1 MVAGHYAISLVAYE
15 RHREGPLWLFLIAGM
30 FLDILMILLVLVGVE
45 EMAPGPGAT
54 RPGFS
59 TMVIDMSYSHDLVP
73 VAGWAVAMTAAAYL
87 VTRNRGAAIWAGG
100 LVLLHE
106 VADLVSG
113 FPHFVLGPD
122 SPAIGLGLYIH
133 APVGALVAE
142 LLVALACVW
151 WFSTRTRLA
160 GRRQLALYLL
170 SFLGVGALLP
180 MAL

>member
-30 FLDILMILLVLVGVE
+30 FLDILMIVLVLTGVE
-45 EMAPGPGAT
+45 EMAPSPGAT
-54 RPGFS
+54 RPRFS

-73 VAGWAVAMTAAAYL
+73 VAGWAAVMTGVVYL
-87 VTRNRGAAIWAGG
+87 VTRSRGAAIWAGG

-113 FPHFVLGPD
+113 FPHFLLGPET
-122 SPAIGLGLYIH
+122 AAVGLGLYSH
-133 APVGALVAE
+133 APVAALVVE
-142 LLVALACVW
+142 LLVAVACVW
-151 WFSTRTRLA
+151 WFSTRTKLA

-170 SFLGVGALLP
+170 SFFGVAALLP